1 MLFNSFYF
9 FIFLLIVF
17 LLYWSSK
24 SLKYRTFILFAS
36 SYFFYAQ
43 WDYRFLFLIFVS
55 SLVDFLCGYMMS
67 EKNKKLLLAFSL
79 IINLGLLAI
88 FKYYNFFVDS
98 FKTVFSIPET
108 FQGIEI
114 ILPIGISFYTF
125 QSLSYTIDVYKK
137 NIQPCKDPLVFFT
150 FVSFF
155 PQLVAGPIER
165 AKNLIKQ
172 FKTHKEFNY
181 EQAMAGFNLI
191 IWGLFK
197 KIVIADNLAHA
208 VNNVFEKY
216 NEMSSLSLLAA
227 LFLFAIQIYCDF
239 SGYSDMARGIAK
251 LFGIELMIN
260 FKTPYFARD
269 LGEFWRRWHISLST
283 WFRDYIFI
291 PLGGSVLNKT
301 RTALNILIVFLISGL
316 WHGANTK
323 FIFWGFIHALFFLPL
338 IISGHH
344 SHYKDKNLFNNYKIK
359 DFLKMLCTFFIV
371 CFAWL
376 PFRADSM
383 EQCLSIIE
391 RIFNKSFFSLEC
403 YGTEFLIIA
412 LSFLLFEWFS
422 KNDQYPLEK
431 SSNKLL
437 KNLYYFVLIS
447 LMMNYGY
454 QTQEFIYFQF

>member
-1 MLFNSFYF
+1 
-9 FIFLLIVF
+9 
-17 LLYWSSK
+17 
-24 SLKYRTFILFAS
+24 
-36 SYFFYAQ
+36 
-43 WDYRFLFLIFVS
+43 
-55 SLVDFLCGYMMS
+55 MMS

-98 FKTVFSIPET
+98 FKTLFSIPET

-125 QSLSYTIDVYKK
+125 QSLSYIIDVYKK

-208 VNNVFEKY
+208 VNNVFGKY

-316 WHGANTK
+316 WHGASTK

-359 DFLKMLCTFFIV
+359 DFLKMLCTF
-371 CFAWL
+371 L
-376 PFRADSM
+376 
-383 EQCLSIIE
+383 
-391 RIFNKSFFSLEC
+391 
-403 YGTEFLIIA
+403 
-412 LSFLLFEWFS
+412 
-422 KNDQYPLEK
+422 
-431 SSNKLL
+431 
-437 KNLYYFVLIS
+437 
-447 LMMNYGY
+447 
-454 QTQEFIYFQF
+454 